1 MGPDVDPTHRL
12 RKPAPDVLQGTSCG
26 VRSWKPID
34 RKSNMIIQRRAV
46 IGAILASL
54 GGGAAARAS
63 SWSPSRPIRIVVSSA
78 PAASLDTLVRILAP
92 ALTTR
97 LGQTVLVENQGG
109 ANGLLAMQQVARVE
123 PDGHTLLL
131 TGDAIVLAELAA
143 PNAGFTVQGS
153 FTPVTQAVRAAQIL
167 ATHPGSGFNDIQGY
181 LAAVR
186 NRPGKLNIG
195 LPAWGGIAHVVHELL
210 AQATGGLP
218 VEYIT
223 YRGGGPAVSDLL
235 ARNLDALVIT
245 LPAITEQV
253 RQGAIVPLAVTT
265 TVRDPALPEVPTLG
279 ETVAP
284 GFDVESWQGFLIPKG
299 APPAIVAALHEAI
312 ATALLNPA
320 IAERLT
326 GLGFTVIADG
336 PEVFV
341 RRTSESTQRFSGVVR
356 AAGIRQTG
364 G

>member
-1 MGPDVDPTHRL
+1 M
-12 RKPAPDVLQGTSCG
+12 S
-26 VRSWKPID
+26 
-34 RKSNMIIQRRAV
+34 IQRRAM
-46 IGAILASL
+46 IGATLAGL
-54 GGGAAARAS
+54 GLSAKAHSS

-78 PAASLDTLVRILAP
+78 PAASLDTLARILAP
-92 ALTTR
+92 VLTTR

-109 ANGLLAMQQVARVE
+109 ANGLLAMQQVARAE

-153 FTPVTQAVRAAQIL
+153 FTPVTQAVRAAQIV
-167 ATHPGSGFNDIQGY
+167 ATHPGAGFSTIQGY
-181 LAAVR
+181 FSAVR
-186 NRPGKLNIG
+186 ARPGKLNIG

-210 AQATGGLP
+210 ALSSGGLP

-223 YRGGGPAVSDLL
+223 YRGGGPAISDLL

-265 TVRDPALPEVPTLG
+265 AARDPALPEVPTLG

-299 APPAIVAALHEAI
+299 ASPAIIAALHEAI
-312 ATALLNPA
+312 AAALLTPSV
-320 IAERLT
+320 AERLT

-336 PEVFV
+336 PEVFA
-341 RRTSESTQRFSGVVR
+341 RRTNESTQRFSGVVR